1 MSRFIARRVG
11 YALIALIGATMLVF
25 GLSRMVGDPRDL
37 YIQEGGYGT
46 SPETRA
52 VLEKQLNLDKPFVLQ
67 YGLWLGRVL
76 RGDLGNSVFTRA
88 PVSRQV
94 RESAPR
100 TLKLGLVSW
109 VIATGMG
116 IPLGIAAAVYRGTVW
131 DKLARGF
138 ALLGQA
144 APPFWLGIMGILLF
158 SVKLRWLPAGTEG
171 EGLAIRNFI
180 MPAFTLGWLAS
191 AGYMR
196 ITRSA
201 MLEVLDSEFV
211 KLARAK
217 GVGRGT
223 VIWKHA
229 FRNALIPPLTI
240 SALLL
245 AGFIT
250 GAVVIETVF
259 AWPGMGRLAVDAVSN
274 NDYPLMTGA
283 VLVFAVVY
291 LVMNLVTDVAYAY
304 VDPRIRYS

>member
-1 MSRFIARRVG
+1 
-11 YALIALIGATMLVF
+11 MLVF
-25 GLSRMVGDPRDL
+25 GLSRAVGDPRDL

-46 SPETRA
+46 TPETRKF
-52 VLEKQLNLDKPFVLQ
+52 LEKQLNLDKPLAAQ
-67 YGLWLGRVL
+67 YGIWLGRVL
-76 RGDLGNSVFTRA
+76 RGDLGNSVFTRT
-88 PVSRQV
+88 PVVRQI

-116 IPLGIAAAVYRGTVW
+116 IPLGIAAAITRGTVW

-144 APPFWLGIMGILLF
+144 APPFWIGIMGILLF

-171 EGLAIRNFI
+171 EGLAIRNFVL
-180 MPAFTLGWLAS
+180 PAITLGWLAA

-217 GVGRGT
+217 GVSGWK

-229 FRNALIPPLTI
+229 FRNALIPPLTV

-250 GAVVIETVF
+250 GAVVVETVF
-259 AWPGMGRLAVDAVSN
+259 AWPGLGRLAVDAVSN
-274 NDYPLMTGA
+274 NDYPLMTGT
-283 VLVFAVVY
+283 VLVFAAVY
-291 LVMNLVTDVAYAY
+291 LVINLLTDIAYAFI
-304 VDPRIRYS
+304 DPRIRYS

>member
-1 MSRFIARRVG
+1 MSRFIARRLAYSV
-11 YALIALIGATMLVF
+11 IALLGATMLVF
-25 GLSRMVGDPRDL
+25 GLSRAVGDPRDL

-46 SPETRA
+46 TPETRKF
-52 VLEKQLNLDKPFVLQ
+52 LEKQLNLDKPLAAQ
-67 YGLWLGRVL
+67 YGIWLGRVL

-88 PVSRQV
+88 PVLRQI

-109 VIATGMG
+109 VLATGMG
-116 IPLGIAAAVYRGTVW
+116 IPLGIAAAITRGTAW

-144 APPFWLGIMGILLF
+144 APPFWIGIMGILLF

-171 EGLAIRNFI
+171 EGLAIRNFVL
-180 MPAFTLGWLAS
+180 PAVTLGWLAA

-201 MLEVLDSEFV
+201 MLEVLDSEFI

-217 GVGRGT
+217 GVSGWK

-229 FRNALIPPLTI
+229 FRNALIPPLTV

-250 GAVVIETVF
+250 GAVVVETVF
-259 AWPGMGRLAVDAVSN
+259 AWPGLGRLAVDAVSN
-274 NDYPLMTGA
+274 NDYPLMTGT
-283 VLVFAVVY
+283 VLVFAAVY
-291 LVMNLVTDVAYAY
+291 LVINLLTDIAYAFI
-304 VDPRIRYS
+304 DPRIRFS

>member
-1 MSRFIARRVG
+1 M
-11 YALIALIGATMLVF
+11 IALIGATMLVF

-46 SPETRA
+46 SAETRA

-76 RGDLGNSVFTRA
+76 KGDLGNSVFTRT
-88 PVSRQV
+88 PVSRQIK
-94 RESAPR
+94 ESAPR

-158 SVKLRWLPAGTEG
+158 SVRLRWLPAGTEG

-217 GVGRGT
+217 GVGRGA

-291 LVMNLVTDVAYAY
+291 LVMNLLTDVAYAY